1 MWYAEEHSDQDNL
14 QSAWLRAIEWS
25 GWPLFMSQPITPV
38 LLYFY
43 DWRLVLLGL
52 FLVTL
57 LWSATV
63 MQWFVS
69 IRLADIGPLFVLL
82 KFLTCPLMAFLIW
95 RQDHFL
101 VAGLALLWPLVD
113 LIIGTSLAI
122 AYGILGA
129 FIPCLSP
136 ERTIHVGP
144 IQRRFMNALG
154 YTRSEQDTEPL
165 SSRNKHAYKTLKRIQ
180 I

>member
-1 MWYAEEHSDQDNL
+1 MWIAGEHSDQDNL
-14 QSAWLRAIEWS
+14 RWAWLRAIEWS
-25 GWPLFMSQPITPV
+25 GWPLFMSQPIAPV

-57 LWSATV
+57 FWRATL

-82 KFLTCPLMAFLIW
+82 KFLTCPMMAFVIW

-101 VAGLALLWPLVD
+101 VAGLALLWP
-113 LIIGTSLAI
+113 IAGTSIIDAFLAI
-122 AYGILGA
+122 TGGILGV

-136 ERTIHVGP
+136 ERTVSVGP
-144 IQRRFMNALG
+144 IQRRFINALG
-154 YTRSEQDTEPL
+154 YTRIELLGDDRLGYMAGPGEEM
-165 SSRNKHAYKTLKRIQ
+165 
-180 I
+180 